1 MNEAI
6 RTRNPWQTAAV
17 MLLAVLVL
25 LVIALMSML
34 QPAATT
40 GTGGGRAMPP
50 GAHAASTAGPV
61 SAEAPYIDRHT
72 EVVAAYQSNPR

>member
-6 RTRNPWQTAAV
+6 RTRNHWKTAATMV
-17 MLLAVLVL
+17 LAVLVL

-40 GTGGGRAMPP
+40 GTGGRAMPS
-50 GAHAASTAGPV
+50 GAHAAGVAEPA
-61 SAEAPYIDRHT
+61 SAKAPYIDRHA
-72 EVVAAYQSNPR
+72 EGVAGGHGNPR

>member
-40 GTGGGRAMPP
+40 GTGGRAMPP
-50 GAHAASTAGPV
+50 EAHATSKAGPV
-61 SAEAPYIDRHT
+61 SAEAPYVDRHA